1 MQVSRPI
8 LPLTLAN
15 APKAHAWVVKALAA
29 GDKVM
34 EIRDR
39 KRTDDQNA
47 ALWSLLG
54 QIQKQRPTHNGVKMT
69 PDLWK
74 AVFMQAAGAEIVFV
88 PTLEDGGMFPLGLRS
103 SQLTKAEFSEL
114 LEYILA
120 WTARE
125 GLTIHHF
132 GPEHEAANENASG
145 EKAA

>member
-1 MQVSRPI
+1 MNVSRPI
-8 LPLTLAN
+8 LPLTSAT
-15 APKAHAWVVKALAA
+15 AQRAHAWIAKAVQA
-29 GDKVM
+29 GGKVM
-34 EIRDR
+34 EIRDA

-54 QIQKQRPTHNGVKMT
+54 QIQKQRPIHNGVKMT

-114 LEYILA
+114 LECILA

-125 GLTIHHF
+125 GLTIQHF
-132 GPEHEAANENASG
+132 GDEPANDARQERAA
-145 EKAA
+145 

>member
-1 MQVSRPI
+1 MQVTRPI
-8 LPLTLAN
+8 CVLTPAN
-15 APKAHAWVVKALAA
+15 AAKAHAWVEKALLT

-69 PDLWK
+69 PELWK

-103 SQLTKAEFSEL
+103 SQLTKTEFSEL
-114 LEYILA
+114 LECILA
-120 WTARE
+120 WTAKD
-125 GLTIHHF
+125 GVTIEHF
-132 GPEHEAANENASG
+132 DDRAA
-145 EKAA
+145 AA

>member
-1 MQVSRPI
+1 MHITRPVCV
-8 LPLTLAN
+8 LTPAN
-15 APKAHAWVVKALAA
+15 AAKAHSWVEKALLT

-88 PTLEDGGMFPLGLRS
+88 PTLEEGGMFPLGLRS
-103 SQLTKAEFSEL
+103 SQLTKTEFSEL
-114 LEYILA
+114 LECILA
-120 WTARE
+120 WTAKE
-125 GLTIHHF
+125 GLAIEHF
-132 GPEHEAANENASG
+132 DDRAAA
-145 EKAA
+145 

>member
-1 MQVSRPI
+1 MNVTRPI
-8 LPLTLAN
+8 LTLTSFNRA
-15 APKAHAWVVKALAA
+15 KAHAWVDKALLS

-54 QIQKQRPTHNGVKMT
+54 QIQKQRPLHNGVKMT

-103 SQLTKAEFSEL
+103 SQLTKTEFSQL
-114 LEYILA
+114 LECILA
-120 WTARE
+120 WTAKE
-125 GLTIHHF
+125 GLTIEHF
-132 GPEHEAANENASG
+132 DDRAVAA
-145 EKAA
+145 

>member
-1 MQVSRPI
+1 MTANRPI
-8 LPLTLAN
+8 LQLTLSN
-15 APKAHAWVVKALAA
+15 GPKAHAWVEKALRA

-69 PDLWK
+69 PELWK
-74 AVFMQAAGAEIVFV
+74 AVFMQAAGAEVVFV

-103 SQLTKAEFSEL
+103 SQLTKTEFSDL
-114 LEYILA
+114 LECVLA

-125 GLTIHHF
+125 GLEIEHF
-132 GPEHEAANENASG
+132 DDRRAAA
-145 EKAA
+145 